1 MQSQNFLFFR
11 HSLTAAKRLCIL
23 RRNISYQNKIYT
35 FSCIHDYNQSTDL
48 MYPINVPCKIQH
60 VSYWYEVVSGAEII
74 DSQVKCLCKIT
85 FCQHLGFF
93 DTRLCF
99 YKRYLCLLYD
109 DANIEWLQN
118 LIWLLGYNPNNITF
132 LFMLY
137 EHVRV
142 KFDIELI
149 CLIPI

>member
-1 MQSQNFLFFR
+1 MIKSCTNADKLFSLIIFNNAIPEFLVFSFR
-11 HSLTAAKRLCIL
+11 HSITAAKRLCIL
-23 RRNISYQNKIYT
+23 RRNVSYQNKIYT

-60 VSYWYEVVSGAEII
+60 VLYWYEVVSGAEII
-74 DSQVKCLCKIT
+74 DSQVKCLWKIT

-109 DANIEWLQN
+109 DANIEWLHKPN
-118 LIWLLGYNPNNITF
+118 LTSWIQP
-132 LFMLY
+132 
-137 EHVRV
+137 
-142 KFDIELI
+142 K
-149 CLIPI
+149 

>member
-1 MQSQNFLFFR
+1 MTFKYVSIYISNQNTALLKATSKACKLIWLISCNNAISELFSLFFTFH

-23 RRNISYQNKIYT
+23 RRNVSYQNKIYT

-60 VSYWYEVVSGAEII
+60 VLYWYEVVSGAEII

-99 YKRYLCLLYD
+99 YKRYLCLLYN
-109 DANIEWLQN
+109 DANIE
-118 LIWLLGYNPNNITF
+118 
-132 LFMLY
+132 
-137 EHVRV
+137 
-142 KFDIELI
+142 
-149 CLIPI
+149 